1 MNNEQLQTW
10 LNKPSNT
17 LIMGIL
23 NVTPD
28 SFSDGG
34 KFDTPEQAASHASK
48 MIEDGADIIDIGG
61 ESTRPGAEPVSIDEE
76 LNRTIPVIEA
86 IRDQSDCIISIDTY
100 KSKVAESALDAGAN
114 MVNDISGLTFDEGM
128 ASLVAEKETPVVIMH
143 IKGTPLDMQKE
154 PHYED
159 LMEEIKDYFTAKI
172 AKAKEAGIPNTNIIL
187 DPGIGFGKRLE
198 DNFELIRELKQ
209 ICAMEY
215 PILIGPSRKS
225 FIGTVLNLPITERLE
240 GTLASITAGVMNG
253 ARIVRVH
260 DIMAVRRTIA
270 ITEKIMGMN

>member
-143 IKGTPLDMQKE
+143 IKGTPLDMQEE

>member
-1 MNNEQLQTW
+1 MNNTQLKSW
-10 LNKPSNT
+10 LKAPSQT

-34 KFDTPEQAASHASK
+34 KFDTPEQAAAYAIK
-48 MIEDGADIIDIGG
+48 MVEGGAHIIDIGG
-61 ESTRPGAEPVSIDEE
+61 ESTRPGAKPVSLDEE
-76 LNRTIPVIEA
+76 LNRTAPVIEA
-86 IRDQSDCIISIDTY
+86 IRNQSDCIISIDTY
-100 KSKVAESALDAGAN
+100 KSEVAAGALDAGAN
-114 MVNDISGLTFDEGM
+114 MVNDISGFTFDEGM
-128 ASLVAEKETPVVIMH
+128 APLVAEKEVPVVIMH
-143 IKGTPLDMQKE
+143 IKGTPMDMQKE
-154 PHYED
+154 PNYDH
-159 LMEEIKDYFTAKI
+159 LIREIKEYFTVQI
-172 AKAKEAGIPNTNIIL
+172 ASAKEAGIHDFNIIL

-209 ICAMEY
+209 ICAMGY
-215 PILIGPSRKS
+215 PVLIGPSRKS
-225 FIGTVLNLPITERLE
+225 FIGMVLNLPVAERLE

-260 DIMAVRRTIA
+260 DVIATHRTVT